1 MKTLK
6 DILSQFGYITKPQL
20 AELTEH
26 FPATRVVIKWGA
38 MERERVC
45 AWEAA
50 KRIEEVENQEL
61 DYCRSVFLSCKETN
75 HLREAFSIAD

>member
-6 DILSQFGYITKPQL
+6 DILSQFGYINKPQL
-20 AELTEH
+20 AELAEH

-38 MERERVC
+38 MERERIC

-50 KRIEEVENQEL
+50 ERIEEVESRNQ

-75 HLREAFSIAD
+75 LLKEAFAIVD